1 MYGKLVNNNLI
12 YVPRNLV
19 IDNGVKIFNFNKF
32 IELMKF
38 NGYKEIIDKPPLKVV
53 FYFK

>member
-19 IDNGVKIFNFNKF
+19 LNNEVKIFNFNKS
-32 IELMKF
+32 IKLMKS
-38 NGYKEIIDKPPLKVV
+38 NGYKK
-53 FYFK
+53 